1 MKRIIVFCV
10 DKFRRLKHY
19 VSTFIL
25 KHQLVAY
32 GDHVGAARYI
42 KISRRKQK
50 SLLVIIVGLMVWLSV
65 DLVA

>member
-42 KISRRKQK
+42 KISRQQK

>member
-32 GDHVGAARYI
+32 GDHVGAAIYKNI
-42 KISRRKQK
+42 KASK
-50 SLLVIIVGLMVWLSV
+50 SLCWS
-65 DLVA
+65 

>member
-42 KISRRKQK
+42 KYQGKQK

>member
-42 KISRRKQK
+42 KISGKQK

>member
-32 GDHVGAARYI
+32 GDHVGAARYTLI
-42 KISRRKQK
+42 PQHYSLTLFIS
-50 SLLVIIVGLMVWLSV
+50 
-65 DLVA
+65 A